1 MTTTAAIRRSSI
13 TVIYKHDAANP
24 QTINGGD
31 FKITNAATGSAIT
44 LLTDSDGI
52 TTGFASTD
60 EADAQNN
67 VSEVLNKL
75 ANKLWYTN
83 YSNGNLT
90 GTVKIAEGLTAS
102 SAAKKT
108 GAISFSTATTG
119 TNQEGQGYYAYT
131 G

>member
-1 MTTTAAIRRSSI
+1 M
-13 TVIYKHDAANP
+13 
-24 QTINGGD
+24 
-31 FKITNAATGSAIT
+31 
-44 LLTDSDGI
+44 TDSDGI

-131 G
+131 AWRTRIKNM